1 MAMAVG
7 SAKRA
12 IRSTRPWR
20 ARSDVSPGASDEPC
34 LSVPCRMGPGRRGLQ
49 RPRRRGIR
57 HRDVGVTPGG
67 CRKRRHAWHVHQYRA
82 DSTATG
88 GQRSR
93 CPGPG
98 SRGGVSRS
106 DAIRADAAGALTGC
120 SGVQFG
126 TSLFSAM
133 LNYRH
138 SDSVA
143 HGASHGVAMVG
154 VHERSNYPLAALTAP
169 IRASPCCGAPTLMLC
184 APPKVIDLKPVN
196 CVATASMTQR

>member
-1 MAMAVG
+1 MLGMFINTVPIRLRLAG
-7 SAKRA
+7 S
-12 IRSTRPWR
+12 
-20 ARSDVSPGASDEPC
+20 G
-34 LSVPCRMGPGRRGLQ
+34 
-49 RPRRRGIR
+49 
-57 HRDVGVTPGG
+57 
-67 CRKRRHAWHVHQYRA
+67 
-82 DSTATG
+82 
-88 GQRSR
+88 
-93 CPGPG
+93 
-98 SRGGVSRS
+98 
-106 DAIRADAAGALTGC
+106 ADALVQAAEAAFRDPMPYEQTPLALSQRC

-184 APPKVIDLKPVN
+184 APPKVIDLKPMN
-196 CVATASMTQR
+196 CVATASMTWR